1 MPNPPDSHV
10 RLQKIVDEHFSQHPF
25 ASGIT
30 KANVADLLANYL
42 AMSQAF
48 PYLQAGAQR
57 DVIHAC
63 IRDNRGVPAAFE
75 ITSVVGNFLAWD
87 ETGGNYILR
96 RFGVEGLPRIL
107 ETTQNFHANHLRRD
121 IRALLDRDVEPE
133 FSPETR
139 DYLLRLSEALAHD
152 DPQVRCATMVSFELH
167 AAQMIGALWESLV
180 GLYAVEPD
188 SLSYFRM
195 HLGGADPA
203 EPYHVAMTCE
213 MIERLVPAREWS
225 GFERHFVDAYRM
237 HFDWC
242 AEIS

>member
-1 MPNPPDSHV
+1 MTRDNAE
-10 RLQKIVDEHFSQHPF
+10 L
-25 ASGIT
+25 
-30 KANVADLLANYL
+30 LLANYF

-63 IRDNRGVPAAFE
+63 IRDNHDVPASFE

-107 ETTQNFHANHLRRD
+107 ETGRNFHANHLRRD
-121 IRALLDRDVEPE
+121 IQQLLGRDIKPE
-133 FSPETR
+133 YSSRTGG
-139 DYLLRLSEALAHD
+139 YLLRLGEALGHA

-180 GLYAVEPD
+180 GLYPVERD

-213 MIERLVPAREWS
+213 MITRLVPDHDRD
-225 GFERHFVDAYRM
+225 GFERRFVQAYAM
-237 HFDWC
+237 HVEWC
-242 AEIS
+242 ADLCRLA